1 MPYTMVNRFGGF
13 VIVAACIVVL
23 AVALHTLLPF
33 ISGHVA
39 MGLAT
44 AVLLLVGYVGRFL
57 GVGAFD

>member
-1 MPYTMVNRFGGF
+1 MVNRFGGF
-13 VIVAACIVVL
+13 VIVAACIVAL

-44 AVLLLVGYVGRFL
+44 ALLLLVVYVGHHL
-57 GVGAFD
+57 GVDAFG